1 MTEVKKKKGLMGKF
15 LDLVEVVGNALPHP
29 AMLFIIFSI
38 IVIALSA
45 IGGYYEW
52 SVTFDQIDR
61 ATNTL
66 MPDQTT
72 MVVSLANADGI
83 RYIFENAVSNFMGF
97 APLGTVLVALLGVG
111 IAEGSGLISTSL
123 KKLVLVTPKPLITCV
138 LVFSG
143 VMSNIA
149 SDAGYVVLVPLGAI
163 VFLAFKRHPLAG
175 LAATFA
181 GVSGGFSA
189 NLLFGT
195 IDTLLGGISTEAA
208 KIIDPTYEVN
218 IMANWFFMIAS
229 TGLIVLVGWF
239 ITDKIVEPRL
249 GVYEP
254 EEDIDTGDDLVHV
267 TKEQV
272 RGLWGALIG
281 FIVFLAIMLW
291 LTVPSDAILRNQD
304 NFELLDKSP
313 FIHGIVFI
321 IGIFFAFIGVGYG
334 IGARTI
340 KSSNDVVNYM
350 AKSMSTMG
358 GYLVLAFFAAQFIN
372 YFTQTNLGVILAVKG
387 ADFLEAI
394 GFTGLPLIIAFVFVS
409 AFINLFIGSA
419 SAKWAILAPV
429 FIPMFMNMGISP
441 EMTQLAYR
449 IGDSTTNII
458 SPLMSYFA
466 VILAFAYK
474 YDKKAGMGTIISTM
488 MPYSMAFLLGWTI
501 LLIVWYLL
509 GLPIGPD
516 IPVDYIVG

>member
-1 MTEVKKKKGLMGKF
+1 MENTVKKKSFIGKF
-15 LDLVEVVGNALPHP
+15 LDVVERVGNSLPHP
-29 AMLFIIFSI
+29 AILFVIFSI
-38 IVIALSA
+38 FIIALSA
-45 IGGYYEW
+45 IGEVFEW
-52 SVTFDQIDR
+52 SVQYDQIDR

-66 MPDQTT
+66 VKDQVTT
-72 MVVSLANADGI
+72 VKSLANGYGI
-83 RYIFENAVSNFMGF
+83 RYIFEHAVSNFMSF

-111 IAEGSGLISTSL
+111 IAEGSGLISTAL

-189 NLLFGT
+189 NLLMGT
-195 IDTLLGGISTEAA
+195 VDALLAGLTTEASA
-208 KIIDPTYEVN
+208 IIDPTYEVS
-218 IMANWFFMIAS
+218 ILANWYFMIAS
-229 TGLIVLVGWF
+229 TFLIVLLGWF
-239 ITDKIVEPRL
+239 VTEKIVEPRL
-249 GVYEP
+249 GEYDSSNIEQA
-254 EEDIDTGDDLVHV
+254 DDTSVEI
-267 TKEQV
+267 TKDQS
-272 RGLWGALIG
+272 RGLIGALIG
-281 FIVFLAIMLW
+281 LIIFIVIML
-291 LTVPSDAILRNQD
+291 LLIVPSNGILRNQE
-304 NFELLDKSP
+304 NWSIIDKSP
-313 FIHGIVFI
+313 FIKGIVFI
-321 IGIFFAFIGVGYG
+321 IGLFFAFIGIGYG

-340 KSSNDVVNYM
+340 KNSHDVVNFM
-350 AKSMSTMG
+350 SKSMSTMG

-372 YFTQTNLGVILAVKG
+372 YFNETNLGVILAVKG

-394 GFTGLPLIIAFVFVS
+394 GFEGLPLIITFIIVS

-429 FIPMFMNMGISP
+429 FVPMFMNLGISP

-458 SPLMSYFA
+458 SPLMAYFA

-474 YDKKAGMGTIISTM
+474 YDKKAGMGTIISMM
-488 MPYSMAFLLGWTI
+488 MPYSFAFLIGWTV
-501 LLIVWYLL
+501 LLIVWYVF

-516 IPVDYIVG
+516 IPLAYTL